1 MGVSE
6 GMGFPKFRIRK
17 FGGKL
22 SPNEAPSL
30 DWALHTQGV
39 SEGIGFPIYRILIS
53 AGKLSPSEVPSPD
66 WTLHTQG
73 GIKSIKSLNL
83 FFCHLK

>member
-6 GMGFPKFRIRK
+6 GMGFPKSRIRK

-30 DWALHTQGV
+30 DWALHTQG
-39 SEGIGFPIYRILIS
+39 GIGGYGI
-53 AGKLSPSEVPSPD
+53 PD
-66 WTLHTQG
+66 
-73 GIKSIKSLNL
+73 I
-83 FFCHLK
+83 

>member
-6 GMGFPKFRIRK
+6 GMGFPKSRIWK
-17 FGGKL
+17 FGGEL

-39 SEGIGFPIYRILIS
+39 SEGIGFPIIYKP
-53 AGKLSPSEVPSPD
+53 G
-66 WTLHTQG
+66 H
-73 GIKSIKSLNL
+73 
-83 FFCHLK
+83 FFVEIHKPGHFS